1 MSLTTFLLMLKGG
14 AGSGNFG
21 HSGRPGKVGG
31 SSTLSFS
38 RINERVWQGKQ
49 SQEQSTLSKLETG
62 DIAEK
67 MVIQALKDH
76 LGVELT
82 TLNVGMNNAPIDLG
96 APGMAVEVKGG
107 LTSNS
112 SSAQGWRATI
122 GEPGKA
128 EKALIAQMTPEEKKA
143 HNQYKSQKILE
154 RKQRLLDELS
164 EMSGEQVKGYTAGVI
179 LSPDGKRGDVFLYP
193 NFHLNLRWSQ
203 YAVDEYHIGSYES
216 N

>member
-1 MSLTTFLLMLKGG
+1 MTLSGFLLTLKGSSK
-14 AGSGNFG
+14 SGNYG

-38 RINERVWQGKQ
+38 RISERIWQGRQ
-49 SQEQSTLSKLETG
+49 SGEQSTLSKLETG

-96 APGMAVEVKGG
+96 APGIAVEVKGG

-112 SSAQGWRATI
+112 SSAQTWRATI

-164 EMSGEQVKGYTAGVI
+164 EMSGGPVKGYTAAVI
-179 LSPDGKRGDVFLYP
+179 MSPDGKKGDVYLFE

-203 YAVDEYHIGSYES
+203 FAVDKYHIGSYES

>member
-1 MSLTTFLLMLKGG
+1 MSLSTFLLTIKGG
-14 AGSGNFG
+14 SGSGNFG

-31 SSTLSFS
+31 SSTYSFS
-38 RINERVWQGKQ
+38 RISQRVWKGKQ
-49 SQEQSTLSKLETG
+49 EGESTLDKLTTG

-112 SSAQGWRATI
+112 SSAQKWRATI

-143 HNQYKSQKILE
+143 HNQYKSQKILD
-154 RKQRLLDELS
+154 RKNKLLDELS
-164 EMSGEQVKGYTAGVI
+164 EMSGEPVKGYTAAVI
-179 LSPDGKRGDVFLYP
+179 MSPDGKRGDVFLFE
-193 NFHLNLRWSQ
+193 NFHLSLPWRQ
-203 YAVDEYHIGSYES
+203 YATDEYHIGSYEV